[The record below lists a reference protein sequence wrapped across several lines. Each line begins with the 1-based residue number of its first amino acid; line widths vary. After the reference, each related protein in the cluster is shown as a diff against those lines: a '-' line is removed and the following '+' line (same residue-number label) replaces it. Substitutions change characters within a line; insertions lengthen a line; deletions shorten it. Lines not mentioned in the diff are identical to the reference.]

1 MNDHDGHREELQ
13 RQADDVRTKLVTTIE
28 RIDQRRHDL
37 LDVPK
42 QIGRHLKGVV
52 AVVGLM
58 IVASAGVAAF
68 ATYRLVA
75 GRRRPRSTW
84 RLARGAGSG
93 PVRAAPPRRSFVKD
107 VARSLALTLVTTLL
121 ARPLRRA
128 VGGQR

>member
-1 MNDHDGHREELQ
+1 MSDRDGHRQELQ
-13 RQADDVRTKLVTTIE
+13 RRADDVRAKLVTTIE

-37 LDVPK
+37 VDVPT
-42 QIGRHLKGVV
+42 QLGRHLKGVAV
-52 AVVGLM
+52 VVGLM
-58 IVASAGVAAF
+58 IVGSAGVAAF

-75 GRRRPRSTW
+75 GSLRPRSTW
-84 RLARGAGSG
+84 RLPRGGGSR
-93 PVRAAPPRRSFVKD
+93 PERAAPLRRSFVKD

>member
-1 MNDHDGHREELQ
+1 MSDRDGHRQELQ
-13 RQADDVRTKLVTTIE
+13 RRADDVRTKLVTTIE

-42 QIGRHLKGVV
+42 QLGRHLKGVAV
-52 AVVGLM
+52 VVGLM
-58 IVASAGVAAF
+58 IVGSAGVAAF

-75 GRRRPRSTW
+75 GSLRPRSTW
-84 RLARGAGSG
+84 RLARGGGRAE
-93 PVRAAPPRRSFVKD
+93 RAAPPRRSFVKD
-107 VARSLALTLVTTLL
+107 VARSLALTFVTTLL

>member
-1 MNDHDGHREELQ
+1 MSDHDGHREDLL
-13 RQADDVRTKLVTTIE
+13 RQAENVRTKLVTTLE

-42 QIGRHLKGVV
+42 QLGRHLKGAAV
-52 AVVGLM
+52 VVGLM
-58 IVASAGVAAF
+58 IVASAGVTAF

-75 GRRRPRSTW
+75 GSVRPRSTW
-84 RLARGAGSG
+84 RLPRVVGAGSERG
-93 PVRAAPPRRSFVKD
+93 GPPRRSFVKD

-128 VGGQR
+128 VGAR

>member
-1 MNDHDGHREELQ
+1 MSDHDGHRENLL
-13 RQADDVRTKLVTTIE
+13 RQAEDARTKLVTTLE

-42 QIGRHLKGVV
+42 QLGRHLKEAAV
-52 AVVGLM
+52 VVGLM

-68 ATYRLVA
+68 AIYRLLA
-75 GRRRPRSTW
+75 RRPAPRSSW
-84 RLARGAGSG
+84 RVPRLAGSSSEHVG
-93 PVRAAPPRRSFVKD
+93 PPRRSFVKD

-128 VGGQR
+128 VGGAR